1 MSSALAKI
9 NREVKRQK
17 KLHPSM
23 SHKAA
28 QKKAGAAY
36 RAGKLGKVRKGAV
49 KKRVGKPSK
58 KKSVG
63 KRPSRRVGAAR
74 RASNGQ
80 DRYDSKRVNI
90 TVGSVASQESRLKH
104 TLAERIGYYEMMA
117 VTAKTAKT
125 KNRLRAKINVLKH
138 KLRKLE

>member
-36 RAGKLGKVRKGAV
+36 RAGKLGRAV
-49 KKRVGKPSK
+49 KKKVGKVHK

-63 KRPSRRVGAAR
+63 KPKKRAIRRVGARPAR
-74 RASNGQ
+74 SNGQ
-80 DRYDSKRVNI
+80 DRFDSKRVNI
-90 TVGSVASQESRLKH
+90 TVGSISRETSKLKAQI
-104 TLAERIGYYEMMA
+104 AERIGWLEAMKMSATTVKSFKAYQ
-117 VTAKTAKT
+117 K
-125 KNRLRAKINVLKH
+125 KIAELKAQY
-138 KLRKLE
+138 RKLE